1 MNLYKTTRN
10 VVIVLAVSI
19 LPFLLAEVALRLMY
33 PDKVNKIKPSNP
45 EDSAFVFNEDYLVSL
60 KPNATGTFV
69 RSEENGGDVIH
80 WKINSDSFRGPE
92 LLSDPGYRIIV
103 YGDSNIQAR
112 FSSYENTY
120 VYKIG
125 EYLRE
130 YGINDVEAVNA
141 GIVGFGPDQSLIRFE
156 KEADIYKPDFVI
168 FQVFPDNDFGDI
180 IRNRLYE
187 HDANDELKR
196 TEFPTT
202 VDECLP
208 TNTGHSWKDFL
219 SSLLIVKAT
228 NKFLRL
234 FDQQENRS
242 ATNIADREETPKEMV
257 DEIREMTEKEYSVYK
272 HSEPRKFSHCEDHY
286 DIDVALN
293 PDQESSRIKLKLMDD
308 VLRTASNFAK
318 SKGIGFLVVIQ
329 PSVIDMTKYNAG
341 LGYTYLQNYPGY
353 KRSNLTD
360 AVKKICIANNIPYID
375 LFDLFSSNNPESL
388 YFRGP
393 QAHWN
398 DRGQDIAAKEVALYL
413 SNIIESK

>member
-1 MNLYKTTRN
+1 M
-10 VVIVLAVSI
+10 
-19 LPFLLAEVALRLMY
+19 AEVALRLMY
-33 PDKVNKIKPSNP
+33 PDKVDKIKPSNP
-45 EDSAFVFNEDYLVSL
+45 EYSAFVFNKDYLVSL

-69 RSEENGGDVIH
+69 RSEENGGDIIR
-80 WKINSDSFRGPE
+80 WKTNSDSFRGPE

-130 YGINDVEAVNA
+130 YGINDVEVVNA
-141 GIVGFGPDQSLIRFE
+141 GVVGFGPDQSLIRFE
-156 KEADIYKPDFVI
+156 KEAEIYKPDFVI
-168 FQVFPDNDFGDI
+168 LQVFPDNDFGDI
-180 IRNRLYE
+180 IRNRLFE
-187 HDANDELKR
+187 HDANDGIKR

-208 TNTGHSWKDFL
+208 TNTDHSWNDFL

-228 NKFLRL
+228 NKFLRS
-234 FDQQENRS
+234 FEQQEDGN
-242 ATNIADREETPKEMV
+242 ATNVADLEKTPKEMV
-257 DEIREMTEKEYSVYK
+257 VELQEMTEKEYSVYK
-272 HSEPRKFSHCEDHY
+272 NSEPKKFSHCEDHY
-286 DIDVALN
+286 DIDVALD

-308 VLRTASNFAK
+308 VLRIASHFAK

-329 PSVIDMTKYNAG
+329 PSVIDMTEENAG
-341 LGYTYLQNYPGY
+341 LGYTYLQTYPGY
-353 KRSNLTD
+353 KRSILTN

-375 LFDLFSSNNPESL
+375 LFDLFLANNPESL
-388 YFRGP
+388 YFKGP

-398 DRGQDIAAKEVALYL
+398 DRGQDVAAKEVASYL
-413 SNIIESK
+413 SGRLMSK